1 MYYIILSNISFY
13 LMFITAIIAL
23 IYRQRFGDSPIKYI
37 PYYLVYISLVEIGAF
52 IILYSPIKYNVWW
65 YNIMLNGEFFF
76 YFYLYYHLISNQK
89 IKKVLLLGLI
99 FYIIY
104 FLINYLILS
113 EHWNVPQTF
122 PYAVG
127 SIILIISVFWYLIEL
142 FQSDYVLDITRNI
155 IFWISVGLLF
165 YLIISLPR
173 VISNYYL
180 MKIEYINNP
189 IAKLSMIV
197 QFIAN
202 ITMYS
207 FYIYGIWISKP
218 QKS

>member
-1 MYYIILSNISFY
+1 
-13 LMFITAIIAL
+13 MFITAIIAL

-37 PYYLVYISLVEIGAF
+37 PYYLVYISLVEIGAL
-52 IILYSPIKYNVWW
+52 IILYSPMKYNIWW

-76 YFYLYYHLISNQK
+76 YFYLYYHLISNPK
-89 IKKVLLLGLI
+89 IKKVLLLGFI

-113 EHWNVPQTF
+113 EHWNVHQTF

-127 SIILIISVFWYLIEL
+127 SIIIIISVFWYLIEL
-142 FQSDYVLDITRNI
+142 FQSDKVLDITQNI

-165 YLIISLPR
+165 YLIVSLPK

-180 MKIEYINNP
+180 SKIEYINNP
-189 IAKLSMIV
+189 IAKISMIV

-202 ITMYS
+202 ITMYC